1 MIDKAELKE
10 LFRMAIMGRPDAAE
24 KLADLLGDAI
34 NAQPDKAVIEL
45 PVIDPKKKTAK

>member
-1 MIDKAELKE
+1 MIDKTELKE

-34 NAQPDKAVIEL
+34 NAQPEKAVIEL
-45 PVIDPKKKTAK
+45 PVVEAKKKATK

>member
-1 MIDKAELKE
+1 MIDKDELKE

-34 NAQPDKAVIEL
+34 NAQPQKAVIEL
-45 PVIDPKKKTAK
+45 PVVEPKKKTAK